1 MNARELIIKAIEIES
16 LSKPDEKIIVG
27 NKIFTYSEFVA
38 LLKQKREKEIINNFL
53 NQAEQLFL
61 SNEAFKAKILELV
74 RK

>member
-16 LSKPDEKIIVG
+16 LSKPDEKIVIG
-27 NKIFTYSEFVA
+27 DKIFTYAEFA
-38 LLKQKREKEIINNFL
+38 KILKQKREKEIINAFL

-61 SNEAFKAKILELV
+61 HNEAFKTKILELV